1 MSILDWM
8 DKIPPYIGDNGLK
21 LLIYLIIIFAIL
33 TSLIVYFSTRGEVRP
48 KSGLTLKD
56 LDFDISRP
64 ISDIAPEERIEI
76 LNIEKTKF
84 IAARKAL
91 TDAYKRK
98 KLSDSIF
105 ERLSIRYA
113 SDLKKIEDEIERTEK
128 EAEVSQLEEELKKMQ
143 GDYLSKIAGETKVE
157 IAPTTTPTTP
167 PPTAPIATQPPTPA
181 PTRTPTPTPVA
192 KPTGVVP
199 PPSTGPSIPA
209 PTPITKPPTPMD
221 IPAPKPTPTVKPP
234 TPQPTAPSIQTPAP
248 QPSAQESSEEG
259 DLFAKSTS
267 IAALR
272 KEMLKELDRLKAF
285 MSEQNK

>member
-1 MSILDWM
+1 MSILDWI
-8 DKIPPYIGDNGLK
+8 DKLPPLIDDNGLK
-21 LLIYLIIIFAIL
+21 LLIYLIIIFAII
-33 TSLIVYFSTRGEVRP
+33 TAVIVHFSTKGEYR
-48 KSGLTLKD
+48 SSGGLTLKE

-76 LNIEKTKF
+76 LKIEKEKF

-91 TDAYKRK
+91 TDSYKRK
-98 KLSDSIF
+98 KLSDTIF
-105 ERLSIRYA
+105 ERLSVRYA

-143 GDYLSKIAGETKVE
+143 GDYLAKIAGETKVE
-157 IAPTTTPTTP
+157 TTPSTAPTTP
-167 PPTAPIATQPPTPA
+167 PPTAPTA
-181 PTRTPTPTPVA
+181 PSTSAPTPV
-192 KPTGVVP
+192 TP
-199 PPSTGPSIPA
+199 PKTV
-209 PTPITKPPTPMD
+209 TPPT
-221 IPAPKPTPTVKPP
+221 
-234 TPQPTAPSIQTPAP
+234 PTAPSTSAPTPVTPPKTVTPPTPTAPSTSAPIPAP
-248 QPSAQESSEEG
+248 IKPPASVAQTTPQAPVDDTSSGTDDQG

>member
-1 MSILDWM
+1 MSILDWI
-8 DKIPPYIGDNGLK
+8 DKLPPLIDDNGLK
-21 LLIYLIIIFAIL
+21 LLIYLIIIFSIITAI
-33 TSLIVYFSTRGEVRP
+33 IVHFSTRGEYYSSR
-48 KSGLTLKD
+48 GLTLKE

-76 LNIEKTKF
+76 LKIEKEKF

-91 TDAYKRK
+91 TDSYKRK
-98 KLSDSIF
+98 KLSDTIF
-105 ERLSIRYA
+105 ERLSVRYA

-143 GDYLSKIAGETKVE
+143 GDYLAKIAGETKVE
-157 IAPTTTPTTP
+157 TTPSTAPTTPPPSAPTAPTPTPTTP
-167 PPTAPIATQPPTPA
+167 PKTVTPPTPTTPPKTVTPPTPTAPSTSASIPTP
-181 PTRTPTPTPVA
+181 
-192 KPTGVVP
+192 
-199 PPSTGPSIPA
+199 
-209 PTPITKPPTPMD
+209 TKPPTPM
-221 IPAPKPTPTVKPP
+221 TQT
-234 TPQPTAPSIQTPAP
+234 TPQAPVETSPTTDSDQ
-248 QPSAQESSEEG
+248 G

>member
-1 MSILDWM
+1 MSILDWI
-8 DKIPPYIGDNGLK
+8 DKLPPLIEDNGLK
-21 LLIYLIIIFAIL
+21 LLIYLIIIFAII
-33 TSLIVYFSTRGEVRP
+33 TAVIVHFSTKGEYR
-48 KSGLTLKD
+48 SSGGLTLKE

-76 LNIEKTKF
+76 LKIEKEKF

-91 TDAYKRK
+91 TDSYKRK
-98 KLSDSIF
+98 KLSDTIF
-105 ERLSIRYA
+105 ERLSVRYA

-143 GDYLSKIAGETKVE
+143 GDYLAKIAGETKVE
-157 IAPTTTPTTP
+157 TTPSTAPTTP
-167 PPTAPIATQPPTPA
+167 PPSA
-181 PTRTPTPTPVA
+181 PTAPTPTPVA
-192 KPTGVVP
+192 PSKTVTPPTPTTPTAPTPTPVTP
-199 PPSTGPSIPA
+199 PKTVTP
-209 PTPITKPPTPMD
+209 PTPITPTAPTPSTSAP
-221 IPAPKPTPTVKPP
+221 IPAPIKPP
-234 TPQPTAPSIQTPAP
+234 ASVAQTTPQAPVDT
-248 QPSAQESSEEG
+248 SSGTDDQG

>member
-1 MSILDWM
+1 MSILDWI
-8 DKIPPYIGDNGLK
+8 DKLPPLIDDNGLK
-21 LLIYLIIIFAIL
+21 LLIYLIIIFAII
-33 TSLIVYFSTRGEVRP
+33 TAVIVHFSTKGEYR
-48 KSGLTLKD
+48 SSGGLTLKE

-76 LNIEKTKF
+76 LKIEKEKF

-91 TDAYKRK
+91 TDSYKRK
-98 KLSDSIF
+98 KLSDTIF
-105 ERLSIRYA
+105 ERLSVRYA

-143 GDYLSKIAGETKVE
+143 GDYLAKIAGETKVE
-157 IAPTTTPTTP
+157 TTPSTAPTTP
-167 PPTAPIATQPPTPA
+167 PPTAPTA
-181 PTRTPTPTPVA
+181 PSTSAPTPV
-192 KPTGVVP
+192 TP
-199 PPSTGPSIPA
+199 PKTV
-209 PTPITKPPTPMD
+209 TPPT
-221 IPAPKPTPTVKPP
+221 
-234 TPQPTAPSIQTPAP
+234 PTAPSTSAPIPAP
-248 QPSAQESSEEG
+248 IKPPASVAQTTPQAPVDDTSSGTDDQG

>member
-1 MSILDWM
+1 MSILDWI
-8 DKIPPYIGDNGLK
+8 DKLPPLIDDNGLK
-21 LLIYLIIIFAIL
+21 LLIYLIIIFSIITAI
-33 TSLIVYFSTRGEVRP
+33 IVHFSTRGEYYSSR
-48 KSGLTLKD
+48 GLTLKE

-76 LNIEKTKF
+76 LKIEKEKF

-91 TDAYKRK
+91 TDSYKRK
-98 KLSDSIF
+98 KLSDTIF
-105 ERLSIRYA
+105 ERLSVRYA

-143 GDYLSKIAGETKVE
+143 GDYLAKIAGETKVE
-157 IAPTTTPTTP
+157 TTPSTAPTTPPPSAPTAPTPTPTTP
-167 PPTAPIATQPPTPA
+167 PKTVTP
-181 PTRTPTPTPVA
+181 PTPTPVTPP
-192 KPTGVVP
+192 KTVTPPTP
-199 PPSTGPSIPA
+199 TAPSTSASIP
-209 PTPITKPPTPMD
+209 TPTKPPTPM
-221 IPAPKPTPTVKPP
+221 TQT
-234 TPQPTAPSIQTPAP
+234 TPQAPVETSPTTDSDQ
-248 QPSAQESSEEG
+248 G